1 METTSELKDMVIA
14 CVNSADERL
23 LKMLKTVIE
32 AYYEPLGNNYKIND
46 SEENELYAF
55 HESMVAYEKPINP
68 DTFELTEERKK
79 ILDERLKFHE
89 ENPDAGKP
97 WNEVK
102 VSLMKKYGSRA
113 NR

>member
-46 SEENELYAF
+46 SEENELYTF
-55 HESMVAYEKPINP
+55 HESMVAYEKPMNP

-89 ENPDAGKP
+89 ENPD
-97 WNEVK
+97 EVITLDVLK
-102 VSLMKKYGSRA
+102 DKIKAKYGF
-113 NR
+113 